1 MRLWPLFQVASIHAR
16 LWLSWL
22 TLLLLILLL
31 LGGCVSVPTVADR
44 TANADKLA
52 AAADWHRETLKL
64 GDMAL
69 VAYLPSRKLPSA
81 TLTVYI
87 EGDGLAWI
95 GSRRPSLNPT
105 PISPLALQLAL
116 AQPEGNAAY
125 LARPCQYLENDPL
138 ACEPRYW
145 TDARFSE
152 EVIAASNAAIDSLK
166 HRFNAT
172 QLQLV
177 GYSGGAAVAV
187 LLAARRN
194 DVTSLVT
201 VAGNLDHRMWSEQH
215 LLSPLTASLNPA
227 DARQELNSIE
237 QLHLV
242 GGRDATIS
250 PMISQQFIAGL
261 PQPNVAQRKVMLDFD
276 HQCCWVRNWPDLW
289 LAWKRDKAM

>member
-1 MRLWPLFQVASIHAR
+1 MRPWQLRTVVSMHAYF
-16 LWLSWL
+16 WWSWL
-22 TLLLLILLL
+22 TILL

-44 TANADKLA
+44 TANADRLA
-52 AAADWHRETLKL
+52 AAGDWHRETLKS

-105 PISPLALQLAL
+105 PITPLALQLAL

-125 LARPCQYLENDPL
+125 LARPCQYLETDAL
-138 ACEPRYW
+138 ACQPRYW

-152 EVIAASNAAIDSLK
+152 NVIAASNAAIDSLQ

-177 GYSGGAAVAV
+177 GYSGGAAIAT

-194 DVTSLVT
+194 DVTGLVT
-201 VAGNLDHRMWSEQH
+201 VAGNLDHQMWSKQH
-215 LLSPLTASLNPA
+215 LLSPLSASLNPA
-227 DARQELNSIE
+227 NVRQELYSIE

-242 GGRDATIS
+242 GELDATIS
-250 PMISQQFIAGL
+250 PMISQHFIAGL
-261 PQPNVAQRKVMLDFD
+261 PQPNLAQRKVILNYG
-276 HQCCWVRNWPDLW
+276 HQCCWVKSWPDLW
-289 LAWKRDKAM
+289 LAWRRDKAM